1 VRLIA
6 ELWPLIKNEDW
17 ALSAGNL
24 GNWPTRLW
32 TSSSIIRR
40 SAARAVR
47 ASATIFPP
55 RWRSSRPQADGRL
68 AHQHPAGWRLHVCAG
83 RAVDARASSD
93 PVLTIMNNNRA
104 YHQEVMHLQRM
115 SLWRERRMDR
125 WQIATKIDNPNVSF
139 SKLAESMGVV
149 GIGPIDTPADLG
161 PALKRGIDIVKRGE
175 PVLID
180 LVMQPR

>member
-1 VRLIA
+1 
-6 ELWPLIKNEDW
+6 
-17 ALSAGNL
+17 
-24 GNWPTRLW
+24 
-32 TSSSIIRR
+32 
-40 SAARAVR
+40 
-47 ASATIFPP
+47 
-55 RWRSSRPQADGRL
+55 
-68 AHQHPAGWRLHVCAG
+68 
-83 RAVDARASSD
+83 
-93 PVLTIMNNNRA
+93 MNNNRA